1 MVLSLCGISI
11 LRQGPIAIA
20 GLGRYLELRQSAQRM
35 KEEQKRREEE
45 IFHLKAS
52 DSPMAKFTIPEP
64 FKLSSPS
71 LKGET

>member
-1 MVLSLCGISI
+1 MVSF
-11 LRQGPIAIA
+11 RQGPIAIA

-45 IFHLKAS
+45 IFHLKS

-64 FKLSSPS
+64 FKLSAPP